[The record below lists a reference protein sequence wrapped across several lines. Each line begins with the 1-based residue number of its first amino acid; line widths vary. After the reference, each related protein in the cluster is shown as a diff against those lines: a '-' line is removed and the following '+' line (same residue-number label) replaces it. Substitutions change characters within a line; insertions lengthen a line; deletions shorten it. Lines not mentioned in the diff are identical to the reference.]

1 MADEKRWKKF
11 FRSPCNKS
19 PSPRIP
25 SMTGDNREM
34 LTAAINTMEHGAGA
48 DRALLD
54 RLLRQVADGDR
65 EAFGQLYRL
74 ARGPVYGLVLSM
86 LKNAH
91 DAQEITQDTFVKVWD
106 SAGSYRSQ
114 GSPMAWLLTVAR
126 NLARMR
132 LRQSARLGE
141 LTEEEWEAIPAD
153 APAVTAEDRAVLQEA
168 LASLGDQERQIVLLH
183 AASGLKHREI
193 ASLLELPL
201 STVLSKYQRA
211 LKKLR
216 AQLEGGGIR

>member
-1 MADEKRWKKF
+1 
-11 FRSPCNKS
+11 
-19 PSPRIP
+19 
-25 SMTGDNREM
+25 M
-34 LTAAINTMEHGAGA
+34 LTAAINTMEHGAGP

-211 LKKLR
+211 LKKMR